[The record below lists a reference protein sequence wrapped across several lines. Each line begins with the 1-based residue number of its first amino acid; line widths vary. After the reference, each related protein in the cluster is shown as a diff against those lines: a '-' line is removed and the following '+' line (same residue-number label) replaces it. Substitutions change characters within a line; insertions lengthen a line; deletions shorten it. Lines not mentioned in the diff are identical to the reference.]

1 MNNPGFDLSKGS
13 NVDIYNVDSSMAKR
27 RTLKQTGKY
36 KVTGRKGVLFEVTDD
51 KTGEKQIV
59 PRYKLAPRF

>member
-1 MNNPGFDLSKGS
+1 
-13 NVDIYNVDSSMAKR
+13 MAKR
-27 RTLKQTGKY
+27 RTIKQTGKY